1 MATNFHKDLPNSQV
15 HNPKDFPTA
24 LSRSVCVKNSS
35 SLLKWI
41 PGNYTTSTTM
51 KCYTDVS
58 GQTGGTHFLLYNSND
73 ATKWQVWFDVDSGST
88 APTPLSG
95 FTLVEVDISENDT
108 GATIA
113 TALKVALHALSGIT
127 AGVSTD
133 TVTITGTTTA
143 TNPTDVNTNFLFTPT
158 QSVVTNEYL
167 TTDGSGN
174 IGWEAQPAVDT
185 NTQQGMFC
193 GFGYASPRSTD
204 VLDYMSG
211 STTYGKYP
219 VLHNLNHST
228 SMPSV
233 LTPVVAMQAA
243 AFRAGDTITVSDL
256 SVTAWCDEA
265 SASTAPVTVFFMTA
279 RPATGT
285 GTWALTEFTSTGTLA
300 CENDEIVMFSKT
312 SAFPGSGIIAKGDII
327 IPFTLSGSDDNCY
340 YSWTMKYTF

>member
-1 MATNFHKDLPNSQV
+1 MATNFHKDLPNGQI
-15 HNPKDFPTA
+15 HNPKDFSTA
-24 LSRSVCVKNSS
+24 NASSVCVKNES

-41 PGNYTTSTTM
+41 PANYTTSTTI
-51 KCYTDVS
+51 KCRADVS
-58 GQTGGTHFLLYNSND
+58 KSLSSTYFYIYTSSD
-73 ATKWQVWFDVDSGST
+73 AVKYQVWFDVASDPGT
-88 APTPLSG
+88 LSIDAG
-95 FTLVEVDISENDT
+95 YTGIEVDIAENATADT
-108 GATIA
+108 VA
-113 TALKVALHALSGIT
+113 TALKVALHATAGIT

-133 TVTITGTTTA
+133 TVTVTGITTA
-143 TNPTDVNTNFLFTPT
+143 TDPIDVSTGFVFNSTRTG
-158 QSVVTNEYL
+158 VADEYL

-174 IGWEAQPAVDT
+174 IGWETQPAVVTDT
-185 NTQQGMFC
+185 QKGMFC

-211 STTYGKYP
+211 STTYDKYP

-285 GTWALTEFTSTGTLA
+285 GTWALTEFATTGTLA
-300 CENDEIVMFSKT
+300 CENDEIEMFSKT
-312 SAFPGSGIIAKGDII
+312 SAFPSSGVLTKGDII

>member
-1 MATNFHKDLPNSQV
+1 MSQNFHNNLPNSQI
-15 HNPKDFPTA
+15 HNPKDFSIA
-24 LSRSVCVKNSS
+24 ENRSLCTKDSSGGLKWLNANYTSS
-35 SLLKWI
+35 STIQCFADVKKSLL
-41 PGNYTTSTTM
+41 
-51 KCYTDVS
+51 
-58 GQTGGTHFLLYNSND
+58 GTYFYMYDSYN
-73 ATKWQVWFDVDSGST
+73 ATKYQVWFDVDGDPGSITLSSGCT
-88 APTPLSG
+88 G
-95 FTLVEVDISENDT
+95 VEINISEDDSV
-108 GATIA
+108 ATIA
-113 TALKVALHALSGIT
+113 TALKVAIHALSGIT

-133 TVTITGTTTA
+133 TVTITGTTSA
-143 TNPTDVNTNFLFTPT
+143 NNPTDFSTGFLFNTT
-158 QSVVTNEYL
+158 RTGVADEYL

-174 IGWEAQPAVDT
+174 VQWEAQPAVDT
-185 NTQQGMFC
+185 NTQEGMFC